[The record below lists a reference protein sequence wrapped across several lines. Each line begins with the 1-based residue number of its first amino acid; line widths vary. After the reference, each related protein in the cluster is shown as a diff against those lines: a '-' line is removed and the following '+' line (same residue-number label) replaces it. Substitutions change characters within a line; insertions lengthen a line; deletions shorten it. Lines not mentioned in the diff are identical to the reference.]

1 MEMIGYTPCLADPDL
16 WIRKAVNNSGCEY
29 YEYILLYVDNYICD
43 SGRPRE
49 SLEEVKNYFPIKA
62 SSIGPSKIYLVAKV
76 GKVQIPNGVEEYSI
90 IMSRYVQEAVNNVER
105 YLHDRGLS
113 LLKKLSTPLLKNY
126 SPEVDRSRRLYI
138 NH

>member
-1 MEMIGYTPCLADPDL
+1 M
-16 WIRKAVNNSGCEY
+16 
-29 YEYILLYVDNYICD
+29 
-43 SGRPRE
+43 
-49 SLEEVKNYFPIKA
+49 
-62 SSIGPSKIYLVAKV
+62 
-76 GKVQIPNGVEEYSI
+76 QIINGVEAYSI
-90 IMSRYVQEAVNNVER
+90 SMSRYVQEAFKNVER